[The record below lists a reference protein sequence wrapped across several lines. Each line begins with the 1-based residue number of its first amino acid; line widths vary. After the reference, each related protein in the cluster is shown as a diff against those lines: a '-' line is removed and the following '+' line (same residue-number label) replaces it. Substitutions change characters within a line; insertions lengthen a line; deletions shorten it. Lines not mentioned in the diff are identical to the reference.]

1 MPRRLSSCASITPR
15 YCLCRAGK
23 SSWQVC
29 AAESGSVAAL
39 HVTCGFVMSDSRG
52 GVFMKQTRQ
61 HGQKAECFLSSPLCM
76 SESFSPRAA
85 AASWPPSKGVAET
98 VYMSRSDCL
107 WCYLF
112 KLPVICVHL
121 LEQTRIGYS
130 PIRDQR
136 FQVNNKDKYDQT
148 RVATLPLFKTLIEF
162 SSFCVNSSHL
172 WHLGIIWA
180 DSLILVPKMKHLWL
194 TWLQSFRL
202 YNSYTPFKLWRAT
215 QNNTERP
222 WVWQLLSAFSHNPQ
236 WHNHLQ
242 GLQA

>member
-23 SSWQVC
+23 SSWHVC

-52 GVFMKQTRQ
+52 GVSMKQTRQ

-98 VYMSRSDCL
+98 VHMSSSDCL

-112 KLPVICVHL
+112 KLPVFCVHL
-121 LEQTRIGYS
+121 LEQTPHWLLPNQRSKVSSQQQRQIRSNASCYVAFVQNSHWIFFILRQLFSPLTSRDYLSWFLNSEFQKWRIYG
-130 PIRDQR
+130 
-136 FQVNNKDKYDQT
+136 
-148 RVATLPLFKTLIEF
+148 
-162 SSFCVNSSHL
+162 
-172 WHLGIIWA
+172 
-180 DSLILVPKMKHLWL
+180 
-194 TWLQSFRL
+194 
-202 YNSYTPFKLWRAT
+202 
-215 QNNTERP
+215 
-222 WVWQLLSAFSHNPQ
+222 
-236 WHNHLQ
+236 
-242 GLQA
+242 